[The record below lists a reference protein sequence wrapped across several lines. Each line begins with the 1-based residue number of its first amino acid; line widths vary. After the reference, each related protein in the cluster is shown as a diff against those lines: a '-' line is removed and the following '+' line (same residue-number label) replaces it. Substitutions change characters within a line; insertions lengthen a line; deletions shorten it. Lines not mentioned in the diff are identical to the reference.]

1 MFSFSYKILITTV
14 VNTVSQNFLTV
25 IFGRLYPA
33 NAVGNFTQAFKW
45 DNMAS
50 TLVSGT
56 TAQVAQPILVEVN
69 NDRERQV
76 AVFRKMLRFTAFLA
90 LPGDVWAGDGCP

>member
-1 MFSFSYKILITTV
+1 
-14 VNTVSQNFLTV
+14 
-25 IFGRLYPA
+25 
-33 NAVGNFTQAFKW
+33 
-45 DNMAS
+45 MAS

-90 LPGDVWAGDGCP
+90 LPAMFGLAMVAHEFIIVLVSEKWMDSILLLQILCVSGAFASFLYFVSEPHDQPWKV